1 MDYDLLKKQYSV
13 IKEPMTKK
21 EKKLL
26 FQIILNKEEI
36 TQVEVCLY
44 GEILE
49 EKEEEK
55 KDSKN

>member
-26 FQIILNKEEI
+26 FQIVLNKEEI
-36 TQVEVCLY
+36 TQEEVCLY

-49 EKEEEK
+49 EKEEKK

>member
-36 TQVEVCLY
+36 TQEEVCLY

>member
-13 IKEPMTKK
+13 IKEPMTKE

-36 TQVEVCLY
+36 TQEEVCLY